1 MLTLYFTRYGAV
13 AIFLIV
19 LLEYMGA
26 TKNNLSLKN
35 RITYAIL
42 SEKELRIMRILLAED
57 EADLNQIIT
66 RSLLGC
72 VR

>member
-1 MLTLYFTRYGAV
+1 MVLV
-13 AIFLIV
+13 FL
-19 LLEYMGA
+19 ECKRSA
-26 TKNNLSLKN
+26 KN

-66 RSLLGC
+66 RKHTSGRGFDTGYGLSYC
-72 VR
+72 KKRRK